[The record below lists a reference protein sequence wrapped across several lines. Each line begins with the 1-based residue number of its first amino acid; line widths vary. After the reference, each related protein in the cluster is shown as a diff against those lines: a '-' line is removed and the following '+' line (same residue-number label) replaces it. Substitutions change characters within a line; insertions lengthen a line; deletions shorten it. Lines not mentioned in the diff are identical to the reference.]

1 MVVESRYK
9 IIQRCML
16 PVSARKFLRHF
27 SLPREV
33 WKELSNRPT
42 VPPPFFQERK
52 CKRTHLVV
60 FVVDAVFVL
69 FV

>member
-1 MVVESRYK
+1 MVVESGYK
-9 IIQRCML
+9 IIY
-16 PVSARKFLRHF
+16 
-27 SLPREV
+27 RERSG
-33 WKELSNRPT
+33 KSISNRPT